1 MQITRQ
7 ADYAVRAVSF
17 LARLSPGERVPT
29 SLIAERQRIPQTFLA
44 KIISQLSAAGIIR
57 ATRGARGG
65 VALARAAEHVN
76 LLEVIE
82 AIDGPVR
89 LNECVT
95 DPEVCSMSEVCP
107 VRSVWCKAQAELVER
122 LQGTAFSQLT
132 TPNMALAQLAA

>member
-44 KIISQLSAAGIIR
+44 KIIFQLSAAGIIR
-57 ATRGARGG
+57 AAGRTPGRCRPGASCRARQPARGHRG
-65 VALARAAEHVN
+65 HRRP
-76 LLEVIE
+76 
-82 AIDGPVR
+82 GPPERVR
-89 LNECVT
+89 HQA
-95 DPEVCSMSEVCP
+95 DVCSMSDVCP

-132 TPNMALAQLAA
+132 APNMALAQIAA